1 VKLINYFLIVFI
13 CLFILL
19 SIFLEPIRFG
29 VSEETKF
36 SDDLPEVKLNIPLD
50 DQVSIEE
57 YSEID
62 INILQDDIK
71 TNFLPAW
78 TVKVSSYNDLTEL
91 KRDLAELKKMGYKVY
106 SQYESDDKINFSL
119 FIGPTLNR
127 EDSIIIFDEISNM
140 KKFNPKRSYTMSLIP
155 LG

>member
-1 VKLINYFLIVFI
+1 MKLINYFLIVFI

-19 SIFLEPIRFG
+19 SNFLEPIRFG

-62 INILQDDIK
+62 INTLQDDIK
-71 TNFLPAW
+71 TSFLPAW

-106 SQYESDDKINFSL
+106 SQYESNDKINFSL

-140 KKFNPKRSYTMSLIP
+140 KKFNPEILKYD
-155 LG
+155 

>member
-1 VKLINYFLIVFI
+1 M
-13 CLFILL
+13 

-71 TNFLPAW
+71 TSFLPAW

-106 SQYESDDKINFSL
+106 SQYESNDKINFSL

-140 KKFNPKRSYTMSLIP
+140 NKFNPEILKYD
-155 LG
+155 

>member
-1 VKLINYFLIVFI
+1 
-13 CLFILL
+13 L
-19 SIFLEPIRFG
+19 SIFLEPISFG

-71 TNFLPAW
+71 TSFLPAW

-106 SQYESDDKINFSL
+106 SQYESNDKINFSL

-140 KKFNPKRSYTMSLIP
+140 KKFNPEILKYD
-155 LG
+155 

>member
-36 SDDLPEVKLNIPLD
+36 SHDLPEVKLNIPLD

-71 TNFLPAW
+71 TSFLPAW
-78 TVKVSSYNDLTEL
+78 TVKVSSYNDLKEL

-106 SQYESDDKINFSL
+106 SQYESNDKINFSL

-140 KKFNPKRSYTMSLIP
+140 KKFNPEILKYD
-155 LG
+155 

>member
-1 VKLINYFLIVFI
+1 M
-13 CLFILL
+13 
-19 SIFLEPIRFG
+19 SIFLKPIRFG

-71 TNFLPAW
+71 TSFLPAW

-106 SQYESDDKINFSL
+106 SQYESNDKINFSL

-140 KKFNPKRSYTMSLIP
+140 KKFNPEILKYD
-155 LG
+155 

>member
-1 VKLINYFLIVFI
+1 MSFFLK
-13 CLFILL
+13 
-19 SIFLEPIRFG
+19 PIRFG

-71 TNFLPAW
+71 TSFLPAW

-106 SQYESDDKINFSL
+106 SQYESNDKINFSL

-140 KKFNPKRSYTMSLIP
+140 KKFNPEILKYD
-155 LG
+155 

>member
-62 INILQDDIK
+62 IKILQDDIK
-71 TNFLPAW
+71 TSFLPAW

-106 SQYESDDKINFSL
+106 SQYESNDKINFSL

-140 KKFNPKRSYTMSLIP
+140 KKFNPEILKYD
-155 LG
+155 

>member
-1 VKLINYFLIVFI
+1 
-13 CLFILL
+13 L
-19 SIFLEPIRFG
+19 SIFLQPIRFG

-71 TNFLPAW
+71 TSFLPAW

-106 SQYESDDKINFSL
+106 SQYESNDKINFSL

-140 KKFNPKRSYTMSLIP
+140 KKFNPEILKYD
-155 LG
+155 

>member
-1 VKLINYFLIVFI
+1 MKLINYFLIVFI

-36 SDDLPEVKLNIPLD
+36 SDDLPEVKLKIPLD

-71 TNFLPAW
+71 TSFLPAW

-106 SQYESDDKINFSL
+106 SQYESNDKINFSL

-140 KKFNPKRSYTMSLIP
+140 KKFNPEILKYD
-155 LG
+155 

>member
-1 VKLINYFLIVFI
+1 MKLINYFLIVFI

-91 KRDLAELKKMGYKVY
+91 NRDLAELKKMGYKVY

-140 KKFNPKRSYTMSLIP
+140 KKFNPEILKYD
-155 LG
+155 

>member
-1 VKLINYFLIVFI
+1 MKLINYFLIVFI

-19 SIFLEPIRFG
+19 SIFLKPIRFG

-71 TNFLPAW
+71 TSFLPAW

-106 SQYESDDKINFSL
+106 SQYESNDKINFSL

-140 KKFNPKRSYTMSLIP
+140 KKFNPEILKYD
-155 LG
+155 

>member
-1 VKLINYFLIVFI
+1 M
-13 CLFILL
+13 

-71 TNFLPAW
+71 TSFLPAW

-106 SQYESDDKINFSL
+106 SQYESNDKINFSL

-140 KKFNPKRSYTMSLIP
+140 KKFNPEILKYD
-155 LG
+155 

>member
-19 SIFLEPIRFG
+19 SIFLEPISFG

-71 TNFLPAW
+71 TSFLPAW

-106 SQYESDDKINFSL
+106 SQYESNDKINFSL

-140 KKFNPKRSYTMSLIP
+140 KKFNPEILKYD
-155 LG
+155 

>member
-1 VKLINYFLIVFI
+1 MKLINYFLIVFI

-29 VSEETKF
+29 VSEETKL
-36 SDDLPEVKLNIPLD
+36 SHDLPEVQLNIPLD

-71 TNFLPAW
+71 TSFLPAW

-106 SQYESDDKINFSL
+106 SQYESNDKINFSL

-140 KKFNPKRSYTMSLIP
+140 KKFNPEILKYD
-155 LG
+155 

>member
-1 VKLINYFLIVFI
+1 MKLINYFLIVFI

-71 TNFLPAW
+71 ASFLPAW

-106 SQYESDDKINFSL
+106 SQYESNDKINFSL

-140 KKFNPKRSYTMSLIP
+140 KKFNPEI
-155 LG
+155 

>member
-1 VKLINYFLIVFI
+1 M
-13 CLFILL
+13 
-19 SIFLEPIRFG
+19 SIFLQPIRFG

-71 TNFLPAW
+71 TSFLPAW

-106 SQYESDDKINFSL
+106 SQYESNDKINFSL

-140 KKFNPKRSYTMSLIP
+140 KKFNPEILKYD
-155 LG
+155 

>member
-1 VKLINYFLIVFI
+1 MKLINYFLIVFI

-62 INILQDDIK
+62 INILKDDIK
-71 TNFLPAW
+71 TSFLPAW

-106 SQYESDDKINFSL
+106 SQYESNDKINFSL

-140 KKFNPKRSYTMSLIP
+140 KKFNPEILKYD
-155 LG
+155 

>member
-1 VKLINYFLIVFI
+1 MKLINYFLIVFI

-19 SIFLEPIRFG
+19 SIFLQPIRFG
-29 VSEETKF
+29 VSEGTKF

-71 TNFLPAW
+71 TSFLPAW

-106 SQYESDDKINFSL
+106 SQYESNDKINFSL

-140 KKFNPKRSYTMSLIP
+140 KKFNPEILKYD
-155 LG
+155 

>member
-1 VKLINYFLIVFI
+1 MKLINYFLLVFI

-19 SIFLEPIRFG
+19 SIFLEPIRFEE
-29 VSEETKF
+29 SEEKKL
-36 SDDLPEVKLNIPLD
+36 SYDLPALKLNIPLD
-50 DQVSIEE
+50 DQISIED

-71 TNFLPAW
+71 TTFLPAW

-91 KRDLAELKKMGYKVY
+91 KTDLAELKKMGYKVY
-106 SQYESDDKINFSL
+106 SQYEGNDKINFSL

-127 EDSIIIFDEISNM
+127 EDSIKIFDEISNM
-140 KKFNPKRSYTMSLIP
+140 KKFNPEILKYD
-155 LG
+155 

>member
-1 VKLINYFLIVFI
+1 MKLINYFLIVFI

-71 TNFLPAW
+71 TSFLPAW

-106 SQYESDDKINFSL
+106 SQYESNDKINFSL

-140 KKFNPKRSYTMSLIP
+140 KKFNPEILKYD
-155 LG
+155 

>member
-1 VKLINYFLIVFI
+1 MKLINYFLIVFI

-36 SDDLPEVKLNIPLD
+36 SHDLPEVKLNIPLD

-71 TNFLPAW
+71 TSFLPAW
-78 TVKVSSYNDLTEL
+78 TVKVSSYL
-91 KRDLAELKKMGYKVY
+91 LAEEVNSVVTGKVSNLQKKLTPSRVVFG
-106 SQYESDDKINFSL
+106 
-119 FIGPTLNR
+119 T
-127 EDSIIIFDEISNM
+127 EID
-140 KKFNPKRSYTMSLIP
+140 L
-155 LG
+155 

>member
-1 VKLINYFLIVFI
+1 MKLINYFLIVFI
-13 CLFILL
+13 CLFILS
-19 SIFLEPIRFG
+19 SIFLKPIRFG

-71 TNFLPAW
+71 TSFLPAW

-106 SQYESDDKINFSL
+106 SQYESNDKINFSL

-140 KKFNPKRSYTMSLIP
+140 KKFNPEILKYD
-155 LG
+155 

>member
-71 TNFLPAW
+71 TSFLPAW

-106 SQYESDDKINFSL
+106 SQYESNDKINFSL

-140 KKFNPKRSYTMSLIP
+140 KKFNPEILKYD
-155 LG
+155 

>member
-1 VKLINYFLIVFI
+1 MKLINYFLIVFI

-62 INILQDDIK
+62 IKILQDDIK
-71 TNFLPAW
+71 TSFLPAW

-106 SQYESDDKINFSL
+106 SQYESNDKINFSL

-140 KKFNPKRSYTMSLIP
+140 KKFNPEILKYD
-155 LG
+155 

>member
-71 TNFLPAW
+71 TSFLPAW

-106 SQYESDDKINFSL
+106 SQYESNDKINFSL

-140 KKFNPKRSYTMSLIP
+140 NKFNPEILKYD
-155 LG
+155 

>member
-1 VKLINYFLIVFI
+1 MKLINYFLIVFI

-29 VSEETKF
+29 VSGEIKF
-36 SDDLPEVKLNIPLD
+36 SHDFPEVKLNIPLD

-71 TNFLPAW
+71 TSFLPAW

-106 SQYESDDKINFSL
+106 SQYESNDKINFSL

-140 KKFNPKRSYTMSLIP
+140 KKFNPEILKYD
-155 LG
+155 

>member
-1 VKLINYFLIVFI
+1 MKLINYFLIVFI
-13 CLFILL
+13 GLFILL
-19 SIFLEPIRFG
+19 SIFLDPIRFG
-29 VSEETKF
+29 VSEEKKF
-36 SDDLPEVKLNIPLD
+36 SDDLPEVNLNIPLD

-71 TNFLPAW
+71 TSFLPAW

-106 SQYESDDKINFSL
+106 SQYESNDKINFSL

-140 KKFNPKRSYTMSLIP
+140 KKFNPEILKYD
-155 LG
+155 

>member
-1 VKLINYFLIVFI
+1 MKLINYFLIVFI

-19 SIFLEPIRFG
+19 SIFLQPIRFG

-71 TNFLPAW
+71 TSFLPAW

-106 SQYESDDKINFSL
+106 SQYESNDKINFSL

-140 KKFNPKRSYTMSLIP
+140 KKFNPEILKYD
-155 LG
+155 

>member
-19 SIFLEPIRFG
+19 SIFLQPIRFG

-71 TNFLPAW
+71 TSFLPAW

-106 SQYESDDKINFSL
+106 SQYESNDKINFSL

-140 KKFNPKRSYTMSLIP
+140 KKFNPEILKYD
-155 LG
+155 

>member
-1 VKLINYFLIVFI
+1 MKLINYFLIVFI

-71 TNFLPAW
+71 TSFLPAW

-140 KKFNPKRSYTMSLIP
+140 NKFNPEILKYD
-155 LG
+155 

>member
-1 VKLINYFLIVFI
+1 MKLINYFLIVFI

-140 KKFNPKRSYTMSLIP
+140 KKFNPEILKYD
-155 LG
+155 

>member
-1 VKLINYFLIVFI
+1 MKLINYFLIVFI

-62 INILQDDIK
+62 IKILQDDIK
-71 TNFLPAW
+71 TSFLPAW
-78 TVKVSSYNDLTEL
+78 TVKVNSYNDLTEL

-119 FIGPTLNR
+119 FIGHTLNR
-127 EDSIIIFDEISNM
+127 EDSIIIFYEISNM
-140 KKFNPKRSYTMSLIP
+140 KKFNPEILKYD
-155 LG
+155 

>member
-1 VKLINYFLIVFI
+1 MKLINYFLIVFI

-71 TNFLPAW
+71 TSFLPAW

-91 KRDLAELKKMGYKVY
+91 KRDLAKLKKMGYKVY
-106 SQYESDDKINFSL
+106 SQYESNDKINFSL

-140 KKFNPKRSYTMSLIP
+140 KKFNPEILKYD
-155 LG
+155 

>member
-1 VKLINYFLIVFI
+1 M
-13 CLFILL
+13 

-50 DQVSIEE
+50 DKVSIEE

-71 TNFLPAW
+71 TSFLPAW

-140 KKFNPKRSYTMSLIP
+140 QKFNPEILKYD
-155 LG
+155 

>member
-1 VKLINYFLIVFI
+1 MKLINYFLIVFI

-19 SIFLEPIRFG
+19 SIFLEPISFG

-71 TNFLPAW
+71 TSFLPAW

-106 SQYESDDKINFSL
+106 SQYESNDKINFSL

-140 KKFNPKRSYTMSLIP
+140 KKFNPKILKYD
-155 LG
+155 

>member
-71 TNFLPAW
+71 TSFLPAW

-106 SQYESDDKINFSL
+106 SQYESNNNINFSL

-140 KKFNPKRSYTMSLIP
+140 KKFNPEILKYD
-155 LG
+155 

>member
-1 VKLINYFLIVFI
+1 M
-13 CLFILL
+13 

-71 TNFLPAW
+71 TSFLPTW

-106 SQYESDDKINFSL
+106 SQYESNDKINFSL

-140 KKFNPKRSYTMSLIP
+140 KKFNPEILKYD
-155 LG
+155 

>member
-62 INILQDDIK
+62 INILKDDIK
-71 TNFLPAW
+71 TSFLPAW

-106 SQYESDDKINFSL
+106 SQYESNDKINFSL

-140 KKFNPKRSYTMSLIP
+140 KKFNPEILKYD
-155 LG
+155 

>member
-1 VKLINYFLIVFI
+1 MKLINYFLIVFI

-19 SIFLEPIRFG
+19 SIFLEPISFG

-71 TNFLPAW
+71 TSFLPAW

-106 SQYESDDKINFSL
+106 SQYESNDKINFSL

-140 KKFNPKRSYTMSLIP
+140 KKFNPEILKYD
-155 LG
+155 